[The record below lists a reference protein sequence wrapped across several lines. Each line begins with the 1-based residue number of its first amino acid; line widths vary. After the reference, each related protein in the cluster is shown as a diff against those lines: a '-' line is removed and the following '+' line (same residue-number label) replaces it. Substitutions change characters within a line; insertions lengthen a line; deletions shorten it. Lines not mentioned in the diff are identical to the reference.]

1 MLVAIGLF
9 YLLMVI
15 LFRSLRVSFVILVV
29 LPLAVSGVFVASAV
43 IGHAT
48 NIITGLAVSLQATA
62 LPVTVIAMDMCIA
75 YSVDGGL
82 YDHGMEH
89 EGGIEQP

>member
-1 MLVAIGLF
+1 
-9 YLLMVI
+9 MVI
-15 LFRSLRVSFVILVV
+15 LFGSVLVPLGIFFA
-29 LPLAVSGVFVASAV
+29 LPLAA
-43 IGHAT
+43 IGAF
-48 NIITGLAVSLQATA
+48 LTA
-62 LPVTVIAMDMCIA
+62 LPVAVIAMDMCIA